1 MSEYLSKI
9 SSRGDIYILQKM
21 GARTDPCGTPFD
33 ISRGL
38 IKCDSILIE

>member
-1 MSEYLSKI
+1 MHFCIIHINLY
-9 SSRGDIYILQKM
+9 IYV

-38 IKCDSILIE
+38 VKCDSILIE